1 MMIPE
6 TWSRICLNRRQSGF
20 HLGDSSVSD
29 TAQELTHSNA
39 PADNPLWEVS
49 KEIERALGKH
59 PTMRVGQIL
68 ANVAYALH
76 TVDLFYHSDEKI
88 AKMIHKLYGH
98 GYEL

>member
-1 MMIPE
+1 M
-6 TWSRICLNRRQSGF
+6 
-20 HLGDSSVSD
+20 SD
-29 TAQELTHSNA
+29 TVHEVTHSDA

-68 ANVAYALH
+68 ANTAYHLQ
-76 TVDLFYHSDEKI
+76 TTDLFYHSDEKI
-88 AKMIHKLYGH
+88 AKTIHKLYGH